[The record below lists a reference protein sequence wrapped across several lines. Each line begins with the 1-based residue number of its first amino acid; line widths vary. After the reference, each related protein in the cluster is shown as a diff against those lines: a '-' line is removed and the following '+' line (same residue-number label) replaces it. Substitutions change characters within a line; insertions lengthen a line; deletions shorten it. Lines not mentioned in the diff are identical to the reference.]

1 MKNDESILKSG
12 PITLLCYFFSHV
24 CPAQLTDAHIKHEQI
39 TKFQI
44 LAQCV
49 AVAKSFSSGTN
60 FVFVSLF

>member
-1 MKNDESILKSG
+1 MMKAFLKVD
-12 PITLLCYFFSHV
+12 LLCFSLFFSHV
-24 CPAQLTDAHIKHEQI
+24 CPVQLTDAHIKHEQI

-60 FVFVSLF
+60 FVFVSLH